1 MKLCQN
7 CEQPL
12 AEEITICPSCG
23 SEVGAGRRYIDD
35 YRIEEVLHEGYAS
48 FLCKAIRERTNERV
62 MIRLFT
68 KESGVDEKVAERLRR
83 EIEELKKLPVEGFVR
98 HYSIRRSTD
107 GLWYRI
113 SEWVDAVSWGDL
125 VASGRLNDYGVAFKL
140 FYRIASILEILH
152 LQGYFIP
159 HLILDDII
167 VVENDKGE
175 LDVKIDYK
183 LSRFFDPKL
192 DRPGP
197 MLKRLLACHPDI
209 VNARPLDFRSDIWSL
224 GKIFVELLTADYETP
239 NYLAKTD
246 ELPLPHEAK
255 VLFKSM
261 LADDPDLRPRSMYE
275 VVDALGRIKE
285 GEIEEAKERQLELTS
300 DSARAIRAIKK
311 RLSLL
316 AVLVALLVVAA
327 ALVWFRLDVGKK
339 DSSAILEDYANQYA
353 RSVAFLL
360 VEYWLEEGK
369 EILYRNKA
377 EGTAFLV
384 DSDGYLLTNRH
395 VACPWLQDISLN
407 MTIDQLRE
415 NARSA
420 SFKYRMFLWFEGKKA
435 FNLSAGLMESPDLAD
450 SYFLGS
456 AFRTDGT
463 PNMTIAGV
471 AKAPVQTRHLF
482 TSPLKNDFAVL
493 KINQVPE
500 GLKPLPLDV
509 SMDAQSMPKLS
520 RVISLGFPLGSQT
533 QADTVNVSVARG
545 HVRRSFEN
553 LIQVDAPIYGG
564 DSGGPVIDMRGKV
577 IGIVSGVAK
586 EWAHGL
592 LPVATP
598 LWNMAMVLPINK
610 AATFLQDL
618 KAGQVKWNGVLDL
631 SVEEKL
637 KRITEMAAKGRWAE
651 AMDMADKELKL
662 SLDPQLV
669 MATGMM
675 YFCAGDDKGATRL
688 LEQSLSIDPENS
700 FAKLMIF
707 LIDWMAGDSSVSRYR
722 DELLALDWR
731 SPAEFIGY
739 LVQILEGRVDEESAL
754 KGWYNESERSWLNYI
769 IGLIKGRQGEWAE
782 SERLLKEA
790 LLSADNEAWEFFLAM
805 AQLEKVQGRRLE
817 SLRADPQWTKY
828 QAEKEAFDQAVKRE
842 RASKEDRRAKLGE
855 LISQLQEVSIS
866 PEDKRKVLEKIRET
880 VPNNRDLLVGLA
892 FHSAM
897 EEDWEAALEYV
908 RSFLLTEGRQNAGR
922 LSMGLLEPEIL
933 RCMGR
938 QEEARDRLEAFGSRT
953 RDPWYRTVSEAL
965 LGKRTQDSLKKEAG
979 ESPEKL
985 LTLYVALGFWAEG
998 SGDKA
1003 RALEHYKEALASFM
1017 DTRVEFDFAKERIK
1031 RLRQPSE

>member
-23 SEVGAGRRYIDD
+23 SEVGAGRRFIDD
-35 YRIEEVLHEGYAS
+35 YRIEEVLHEGHAS

-68 KESGVDEKVAERLRR
+68 KESGVDERVAERLKR

-125 VASGRLNDYGVAFKL
+125 VASGRLNDYGVAFNL
-140 FYRIASILEILH
+140 FYKIASILEILH

-197 MLKRLLACHPDI
+197 MLKRLLTCHPDI
-209 VNARPLDFRSDIWSL
+209 INARPLDFRSDIWSL

-239 NYLAKTD
+239 NFLAKID
-246 ELPLPHEAK
+246 ELLLPHEAK
-255 VLFKSM
+255 FLFKSM
-261 LADDPDLRPRSMYE
+261 LADDPDLRPRSMNE
-275 VVDALGRIKE
+275 VVDVLGRIKE

-327 ALVWFRLDVGKK
+327 ALAWFRLDVGKK
-339 DSSAILEDYANQYA
+339 DSSAVLEGYANQYA
-353 RSVAFLL
+353 RSVAFVLI
-360 VEYWLEEGK
+360 EYWLEEGK
-369 EILYRNKA
+369 EILYRNRA

-384 DSDGYLLTNRH
+384 DSEGYLLTNRH
-395 VACPWLQDISLN
+395 VACPWLQDISLT

-415 NARSA
+415 NARPVN
-420 SFKYRMFLWFEGKKA
+420 FKYRTFLWFEGEKA

-463 PNMTIAGV
+463 PGMRIAGV
-471 AKAPVQTRHLF
+471 AKAPVQTRYLI

-493 KINQVPE
+493 KIDQVPE

-509 SMDAQSMPKLS
+509 NMDAQSIPKLS
-520 RVISLGFPLGSQT
+520 RVISLGFPLGSRT

-545 HVRRSFEN
+545 HVRRCFEN

-564 DSGGPVIDMRGKV
+564 ESGGPVIDMRGKV

-586 EWAHGL
+586 EWTHGL

-598 LWNMAMVLPINK
+598 LWNMAMVLPITK
-610 AATFLQDL
+610 AVTFLQDL
-618 KAGQVKWNGVLDL
+618 KVGQVKWNGVLDL

-637 KRITEMAAKGRWAE
+637 KRITETAAKGCWAE

-675 YFCAGDDKGATRL
+675 YFCAGDNKGATRL
-688 LEQSLSIDPENS
+688 LERSLSIEPENS

-707 LIDWMAGDSSVSRYR
+707 LIDWLAGDSSLSRYR

-739 LVQILEGRVDEESAL
+739 LVRVFEGRVDEESAL
-754 KGWYNESERSWLNYI
+754 KGWYNESERSWLNYVI
-769 IGLIKGRQGEWAE
+769 ALIKGRQGEWAE

-790 LLSADNEAWEFFLAM
+790 LLSADTESWEFFLAM
-805 AQLEKVQGRRLE
+805 AQLEKVQGRRLA
-817 SLRADPQWTKY
+817 SLRADPKWAEY
-828 QAEKEAFDQAVKRE
+828 QAEREAFEQSVKRE
-842 RASKEDRRAKLGE
+842 QATKEDRKAKLDE
-855 LISQLQEVSIS
+855 LISQLEELSIR
-866 PEDKRKVLEKIRET
+866 PEDKRKVLEEILET
-880 VPNNRDLLVGLA
+880 VPNNRNLLVRLA

-908 RSFLLTEGRQNAGR
+908 RTFLSTEGRQNAGR
-922 LSMGLLEPEIL
+922 LSMRLLEPEIL
-933 RCMGR
+933 HCMGR

-953 RDPWYRTVSEAL
+953 RDPWYRTVSETL
-965 LGKRTQDSLKKEAG
+965 LGKRTQDSLKRESG

-1017 DTRVEFDFAKERIK
+1017 DTWVEFDFAKERIK